1 MTSILRQAIFETRQE
16 WRAAIKTFWFLVP
29 SGVLFLLARALIAH
43 WPYDQAERDL
53 FNSLSIAIGVLS
65 IALLLLASIAAVAWH
80 RRLILREE
88 YGWLLP
94 WPRRQTFSYVVLVVG
109 FAIVYWLILLPAGF
123 VREIIFA
130 LLFGKIGPDGAA
142 AWSSYLLGFG
152 PFGNVLVTL
161 SVILAEA
168 AVLALYL
175 LLCASA
181 LLSLPC
187 TAVGE
192 KRLSFDGRPAG
203 LRRRMLIALLIAY
216 GFPVAFAAILNQLVV
231 ADGNRGFREETAFM
245 LATAAATLMGFI
257 LSLSILSVSYRT
269 MREVQGERMNQ

>member
-1 MTSILRQAIFETRQE
+1 MTSILGQAIAETRQE
-16 WRAAIKTFWFLVP
+16 WRAALKTFWFLVP
-29 SGVLFLLARALIAH
+29 PSVLFMLARALMEH
-43 WPYDQAERDL
+43 WPYGHVERNL
-53 FNSLSIAIGVLS
+53 FSSLGIATGILSIV
-65 IALLLLASIAAVAWH
+65 LLLLASIAAVAWH
-80 RRLILREE
+80 RRLILGEE
-88 YGWLLP
+88 QGWVLP
-94 WPRRQTFSYVVLVVG
+94 WPRPQTFSYAALVVG
-109 FAIVYWLILLPAGF
+109 FAVVYLLLLWPSLF
-123 VREIIFA
+123 VRELTYA

-152 PFGNVLVTL
+152 AFGSVLLTL
-161 SVILAEA
+161 SVILGEA

-203 LRRRMLIALLIAY
+203 LKRHTLVALLIAY
-216 GFPVAFAAILNQLVV
+216 GSPVAFADILNHLVV
-231 ADGNRGFREETAFM
+231 ADENWGFREEAVFM
-245 LATAAATLMGFI
+245 LTTAAAALLGFI

-269 MREVQGERMNQ
+269 MREVQGERVKS

>member
-1 MTSILRQAIFETRQE
+1 MTSILGQAIAETRRE

-29 SGVLFLLARALIAH
+29 PGVLFLLARALIAH
-43 WPYDQAERDL
+43 WPYERAQRNL
-53 FNSLSIAIGVLS
+53 FNSLGIATGILS
-65 IALLLLASIAAVAWH
+65 ILLLLLASIAAVAWH
-80 RRLILREE
+80 RRLILHEE
-88 YGWLLP
+88 HGWMLP
-94 WPRRQTFSYVVLVVG
+94 WPRRQTFAYAVLVIG
-109 FAIVYWLILLPAGF
+109 FAIVYLLLLWPALF
-123 VREIIFA
+123 VRELTYA
-130 LLFGKIGPDGAA
+130 LLFGKIGADGAA

-187 TAVGE
+187 AAVGE
-192 KRLSFDGRPAG
+192 KRVSFDGRPAG
-203 LRRRMLIALLIAY
+203 LRRRLLIALLIAY
-216 GFPVAFAAILNQLVV
+216 GFPIAFAAILNHLVV
-231 ADGNRGFREETAFM
+231 ADEHWGFREEAAFM
-245 LATAAATLMGFI
+245 LTTAAAALVGFI

-269 MREVQGERMNQ
+269 MREVQGKRIKQ